1 MMKYT
6 IVLFFSILSFVAQA
20 QNLSLQELVNR
31 KQFPEVLARADSLT
45 AADSASYTTM
55 SAISQAYEGMFRYKE
70 AYTCF
75 QYCLSMDTTNVD
87 ALNALAR
94 GAMYMVDSVEDAM
107 ELIDSQ
113 TMAKETKLPKLASA
127 VSFVAAG
134 ENRKAIITSLDKV
147 KEALAGKTGTLI
159 TK

>member
-1 MMKYT
+1 MKYT
-6 IVLFFSILSFVAQA
+6 IVLFFSILSFAAQA

-55 SAISQAYEGMFRYKE
+55 SAIGQAYEGMFRYKE

-94 GAMYMVDSVEDAM
+94 AAINYGKITEAKRCYGKVLESDS
-107 ELIDSQ
+107 LN
-113 TMAKETKLPKLASA
+113 
-127 VSFVAAG
+127 F
-134 ENRKAIITSLDKV
+134 
-147 KEALAGKTGTLI
+147 
-159 TK
+159 